1 MRILVWKCH
10 RWMTRHVYA
19 DSWWEEHLDVC
30 RPLDAA
36 SASDASPPSRESVEP
51 APPKR
56 LAAVVAAHPVAAT
69 DVPTLDTRGLPAASQ
84 R

>member
-10 RWMTRHVYA
+10 RWMPRHVYA

-30 RPLDAA
+30 RPLDAT
-36 SASDASPPSRESVEP
+36 SASEAPPLSRESAEP
-51 APPKR
+51 APPKGLPAIDGR
-56 LAAVVAAHPVAAT
+56 PASR
-69 DVPTLDTRGLPAASQ
+69 DLPAASQ